1 MNINPIQ
8 QNSDGTWSVSGKRKQ
23 LDPLQKAVSNRM
35 VEELT
40 KEINTRI
47 LESIGLFSPGDT
59 ESMVLMYVDLG
70 EDNYPRAV
78 SFINRGG
85 MKKLYVPDSRV
96 NVKYTDKIWLIY
108 DVCGNIKKVSDGPNS
123 IYYKCPVLEYE
134 LNEDLIYVKVQKG

>member
-8 QNSDGTWSVSGKRKQ
+8 QNSDGTWSVSRKQ

-59 ESMVLMYVDLG
+59 IMYVDLG
-70 EDNYPRAV
+70 EDNYPRAI

-85 MKKLYVPDSRV
+85 MQRLYVPDSRV

-108 DVCGNIKKVSDGPNS
+108 DVCGNIKKVSDDPNS

>member
-8 QNSDGTWSVSGKRKQ
+8 QNSDGTWSVSRKQ

-59 ESMVLMYVDLG
+59 IMYVDLG
-70 EDNYPRAV
+70 EDNYPRAI

-85 MKKLYVPDSRV
+85 MQRLYVPDSRV

-108 DVCGNIKKVSDGPNS
+108 DVCGNLKKVSDDPNS
-123 IYYKCPVLEYE
+123 VYYKCPVLEYE
-134 LNEDLIYVKVQKG
+134 LNEDLIYVRTKRD

>member
-8 QNSDGTWSVSGKRKQ
+8 QNSDGTWSVSRKQ
-23 LDPLQKAVSNRM
+23 LDPSQITVSNKM

-40 KEINTRI
+40 KEINTKI
-47 LESIGLFSPGDT
+47 LESMGMFIPENT
-59 ESMVLMYVDLG
+59 KSMILIYVDLG
-70 EDNYPRAV
+70 EDNYPRAI

-108 DVCGNIKKVSDGPNS
+108 DVCGNIKKVSDDPDS

-134 LNEDLIYVKVQKG
+134 LNEDLIYVRTKRDQS

>member
-8 QNSDGTWSVSGKRKQ
+8 QNSDGTWSVSGKQ
-23 LDPLQKAVSNRM
+23 LDPLQKTVSNRM

-59 ESMVLMYVDLG
+59 VMYVDLG
-70 EDNYPRAV
+70 EDNYPRAI

-108 DVCGNIKKVSDGPNS
+108 DVCGNIKKVSDDPNS
-123 IYYKCPVLEYE
+123 VYYKCPVLEYE
-134 LNEDLIYVKVQKG
+134 LNEDLIYVRTKRD

>member
-8 QNSDGTWSVSGKRKQ
+8 QNSDGTWSVSGKQ

-59 ESMVLMYVDLG
+59 VMYVDLG
-70 EDNYPRAV
+70 EDNYPRAI

-85 MKKLYVPDSRV
+85 MKKLYVPDSRI

-108 DVCGNIKKVSDGPNS
+108 DVCGNLKKVSDDPNS

-134 LNEDLIYVKVQKG
+134 LNEDLIYVRTKRD

>member
-8 QNSDGTWSVSGKRKQ
+8 QNSDGTWSVSRKQ
-23 LDPLQKAVSNRM
+23 LDPLQKTVSNRM

-59 ESMVLMYVDLG
+59 VMYVDLG
-70 EDNYPRAV
+70 EDNYPRAI

-85 MKKLYVPDSRV
+85 MQKLYVPDSRI

-108 DVCGNIKKVSDGPNS
+108 DVCGNLKKVSDDPNS
-123 IYYKCPVLEYE
+123 VYYKCPVLEYE
-134 LNEDLIYVKVQKG
+134 LNEDLIYVRTKRD

>member
-8 QNSDGTWSVSGKRKQ
+8 QNSDGTWSVSRKQ

-59 ESMVLMYVDLG
+59 IMYVDLG
-70 EDNYPRAV
+70 EDNYPRAI

-85 MKKLYVPDSRV
+85 MQRLYVPDSRV

-108 DVCGNIKKVSDGPNS
+108 DVCGNIKKVSDDPNS
-123 IYYKCPVLEYE
+123 VYYKCPVLEYE

>member
-8 QNSDGTWSVSGKRKQ
+8 QNSDGTWSVSRKQ

-40 KEINTRI
+40 REINTKI

-70 EDNYPRAV
+70 EDNYPRAI

-85 MKKLYVPDSRV
+85 MKKLYVPDSRI

-108 DVCGNIKKVSDGPNS
+108 DVCGNLKKVSDDPNS
-123 IYYKCPVLEYE
+123 VYYKCPVLEYE
-134 LNEDLIYVKVQKG
+134 LNEDLIYVRTKRD

>member
-8 QNSDGTWSVSGKRKQ
+8 QNSDGTWSVSGKQ
-23 LDPLQKAVSNRM
+23 LDPLQKTVSNRM

-40 KEINTRI
+40 KEINTKI
-47 LESIGLFSPGDT
+47 LESMGGIFSPEDT
-59 ESMVLMYVDLG
+59 VMYVDLG

-78 SFINRGG
+78 SFINQSG

-108 DVCGNIKKVSDGPNS
+108 DVCGNLKKVSDDPNS

-134 LNEDLIYVKVQKG
+134 LNEDLIYVRVQKE

>member
-8 QNSDGTWSVSGKRKQ
+8 QNSDGTWSVSRKQ

-47 LESIGLFSPGDT
+47 LRSMGIFSPGDT
-59 ESMVLMYVDLG
+59 IMYVDLG
-70 EDNYPRAV
+70 EDNYPRAI

-85 MKKLYVPDSRV
+85 MQKLYVPDSRV

-108 DVCGNIKKVSDGPNS
+108 DVCGNLKKVSDDPNS

-134 LNEDLIYVKVQKG
+134 LNEDLIYVRTKRDQN

>member
-8 QNSDGTWSVSGKRKQ
+8 QNSDGTWSVSGKQ
-23 LDPLQKAVSNRM
+23 LDPLQKTVSNRM

-40 KEINTRI
+40 KEINARI

-59 ESMVLMYVDLG
+59 IMYVDLG
-70 EDNYPRAV
+70 EDNYPRAI

-85 MKKLYVPDSRV
+85 MQKLYVPDSRV

-108 DVCGNIKKVSDGPNS
+108 DVCGNLKKVSDHPNS
-123 IYYKCPVLEYE
+123 VYYKCPVLEYE
-134 LNEDLIYVKVQKG
+134 LNEDLIYVRTKRD

>member
-8 QNSDGTWSVSGKRKQ
+8 QNSDGTWSVSRKQ
-23 LDPLQKAVSNRM
+23 LNPSQIATSKM
-35 VEELT
+35 MEELT
-40 KEINTRI
+40 REINTRI
-47 LESIGLFSPGDT
+47 LESIGLFTPGDT
-59 ESMVLMYVDLG
+59 IMYVDLG
-70 EDNYPRAV
+70 EDNYPGAI

-108 DVCGNIKKVSDGPNS
+108 DVCGNIKKVSDDPNS

-134 LNEDLIYVKVQKG
+134 LNEDLIYVRTKRD

>member
-8 QNSDGTWSVSGKRKQ
+8 QNSDGTWSVSRKQ
-23 LDPLQKAVSNRM
+23 LDPSQIATSKM

-59 ESMVLMYVDLG
+59 IMYVDLG
-70 EDNYPRAV
+70 EDNYPRAI

-85 MKKLYVPDSRV
+85 MQKLYVPDSRI

-108 DVCGNIKKVSDGPNS
+108 DVCGNLKKVSDDPNS

-134 LNEDLIYVKVQKG
+134 LNEDLIYVKVQKE

>member
-8 QNSDGTWSVSGKRKQ
+8 QNSDGTWSVSGKQ
-23 LDPLQKAVSNRM
+23 LDPLQKTVSNRM

-40 KEINTRI
+40 KEINARI
-47 LESIGLFSPGDT
+47 LESIGLFSPEDT
-59 ESMVLMYVDLG
+59 VMYVDLG
-70 EDNYPRAV
+70 EDNYPRAI

-85 MKKLYVPDSRV
+85 MQKLYVPDSRI

-108 DVCGNIKKVSDGPNS
+108 DVCGNIKKVSDDPNS
-123 IYYKCPVLEYE
+123 VYYKCPVLEYE

>member
-8 QNSDGTWSVSGKRKQ
+8 QNSDGTWSVSGKQ
-23 LDPLQKAVSNRM
+23 LDPLQKTVSNRM

-59 ESMVLMYVDLG
+59 IIYVDLG
-70 EDNYPRAV
+70 EDNYPRAI

-108 DVCGNIKKVSDGPNS
+108 DVCGNIKKVSDDPNS
-123 IYYKCPVLEYE
+123 VYYKCPVLEYE
-134 LNEDLIYVKVQKG
+134 LNEDLIYVRTKRD

>member
-8 QNSDGTWSVSGKRKQ
+8 QNSDGTWSVSRKQ
-23 LDPLQKAVSNRM
+23 LDPSQIATSKM

-59 ESMVLMYVDLG
+59 IMYVDLG
-70 EDNYPRAV
+70 EDNYPRAI

-108 DVCGNIKKVSDGPNS
+108 DVCGNLKKVSDDPNS
-123 IYYKCPVLEYE
+123 VYYKCPVLEYE
-134 LNEDLIYVKVQKG
+134 LNEDLIYVKVQKE

>member
-8 QNSDGTWSVSGKRKQ
+8 QNSDGTWSVSRKQ
-23 LDPLQKAVSNRM
+23 LDPSQIATSKM

-59 ESMVLMYVDLG
+59 IMYVDLG
-70 EDNYPRAV
+70 EDNYPRAI

-85 MKKLYVPDSRV
+85 MKKLYVPDSRI

-108 DVCGNIKKVSDGPNS
+108 DVCGNLKKVSDDPNS
-123 IYYKCPVLEYE
+123 VYYKCPVLEYE
-134 LNEDLIYVKVQKG
+134 LNEDLIYVRTKRD

>member
-1 MNINPIQ
+1 MNVNPIQ
-8 QNSDGTWSVSGKRKQ
+8 QNSDGTWSVSGKQ
-23 LDPLQKAVSNRM
+23 LDPLQKTVSNRM

-40 KEINTRI
+40 REINTRI
-47 LESIGLFSPGDT
+47 LRSMGLFSPGDT
-59 ESMVLMYVDLG
+59 IMYVDLG

-85 MKKLYVPDSRV
+85 MKKLYVPDSRI

-108 DVCGNIKKVSDGPNS
+108 DVCGNIKKVSDDPNS

-134 LNEDLIYVKVQKG
+134 LNEDLIYVRTKRD

>member
-8 QNSDGTWSVSGKRKQ
+8 QNSDGTWSVSRKQ

-40 KEINTRI
+40 REINTRI
-47 LESIGLFSPGDT
+47 LRSMGIFSPGDT
-59 ESMVLMYVDLG
+59 VMYVDLG
-70 EDNYPRAV
+70 EDNYPRAI

-85 MKKLYVPDSRV
+85 MQKLYVPDSRV

-108 DVCGNIKKVSDGPNS
+108 DVCGNIKKVSDDPNS
-123 IYYKCPVLEYE
+123 VYYKCPVLEYE
-134 LNEDLIYVKVQKG
+134 LNEDLIYVRTKRD

>member
-8 QNSDGTWSVSGKRKQ
+8 QNSDGTWSVSGKQ
-23 LDPLQKAVSNRM
+23 LDPLQKVISNRM

-59 ESMVLMYVDLG
+59 VMYVDLG
-70 EDNYPRAV
+70 EDNYPRAI
-78 SFINRGG
+78 SFINRGD

-96 NVKYTDKIWLIY
+96 NVKYTDRIWLIY
-108 DVCGNIKKVSDGPNS
+108 DVCGNLKKVSDDPNS

-134 LNEDLIYVKVQKG
+134 LNEDLIYVRTKRDQS

>member
-1 MNINPIQ
+1 MNVNPIQ
-8 QNSDGTWSVSGKRKQ
+8 QNSDGTWSVSRKQ

-59 ESMVLMYVDLG
+59 IMYVDLG
-70 EDNYPRAV
+70 EDNYPRAI

-85 MKKLYVPDSRV
+85 MKKLYVPDSRI

-108 DVCGNIKKVSDGPNS
+108 DVCGNLKKVSDDPNS

>member
-8 QNSDGTWSVSGKRKQ
+8 QNSDGTWSVSRKQ
-23 LDPLQKAVSNRM
+23 LDPSQIATSKM

-59 ESMVLMYVDLG
+59 IMYVDLG

-108 DVCGNIKKVSDGPNS
+108 DVCGNIKKVSDDPNS
-123 IYYKCPVLEYE
+123 IYYKCPVLEYK

>member
-8 QNSDGTWSVSGKRKQ
+8 QNSDGTWSVSGKQ
-23 LDPLQKAVSNRM
+23 LDPLQKTVSNRM

-40 KEINTRI
+40 KETNARI

-59 ESMVLMYVDLG
+59 IMYVDLG
-70 EDNYPRAV
+70 EDNYPRAI

-85 MKKLYVPDSRV
+85 MKKLYVPDSRI

-108 DVCGNIKKVSDGPNS
+108 DVCGNLKKVSDDPNS
-123 IYYKCPVLEYE
+123 VYYKCPVLEYE
-134 LNEDLIYVKVQKG
+134 LNEDLIYVRTKRD